1 MIVTAKDKVNSDENP
16 KTTAKTG
23 RDEKSCKPGKSS
35 EVIDSRVRSSRKW
48 MNEGVGLRG
57 TTCSSSVRVRHRPCA
72 CYVPL
77 SSSVLLILTRTVLW
91 IYKSQFQGLT
101 TKVSWSINLYI
112 YETVFIFIYCKSVSI
127 KLQINECLTLITDIQ
142 KMDNF

>member
-1 MIVTAKDKVNSDENP
+1 MIVTAKAKVNSDENP

-23 RDEKSCKPGKSS
+23 RYEKSCRPGKSG

-77 SSSVLLILTRTVLW
+77 SSSVLLILTRTALW

-101 TKVSWSINLYI
+101 TKVSLSINFYT
-112 YETVFIFIYCKSVSI
+112 YESVFIFMYTIFI
-127 KLQINECLTLITDIQ
+127 GLQIN
-142 KMDNF
+142 

>member
-1 MIVTAKDKVNSDENP
+1 MIVTAKAKVNSGENP
-16 KTTAKTG
+16 ETTAKTG
-23 RDEKSCKPGKSS
+23 RDEKSCRPGKSG

-72 CYVPL
+72 CYV
-77 SSSVLLILTRTVLW
+77 LLILTRTVLW

-101 TKVSWSINLYI
+101 TKVSWSINFYI
-112 YETVFIFIYCKSVSI
+112 YETMFIFYINPYLYHY
-127 KLQINECLTLITDIQ
+127 KLMNAYTYYRYTKNGHCLI
-142 KMDNF
+142 